1 MLALTSRVARVPQN
15 REEWQRCG
23 VGWGV
28 AQDQQRG
35 VHCAGRAAAV
45 IVGRGVGKRDGGAK
59 CAQTNAAEDA
69 GGGGGGVGGGREEPA
84 LVVLGKEGLVVA
96 GESKVCHKSLTKVV
110 ARVDTRNTKE
120 TRVRRGAPGVACS
133 IVACDLCVVEV
144 SVLIRACQVTCR
156 RGDPVAD
163 TLYHQRGQRVHRYA
177 NTICN
182 CDYEDA
188 RNEGRQGYTTWA
200 LVADSYGSALR
211 YRRANRLDCPVV
223 VLYRYLAHCINSIY
237 YTASFISQLY
247 LRRNLIEI
255 GFRISTII
263 ISPTPLLAA
272 TFMIFSH
279 VVQQLGTGY
288 SWLSP

>member
-1 MLALTSRVARVPQN
+1 M
-15 REEWQRCG
+15 RE
-23 VGWGV
+23 
-28 AQDQQRG
+28 
-35 VHCAGRAAAV
+35 
-45 IVGRGVGKRDGGAK
+45 
-59 CAQTNAAEDA
+59 
-69 GGGGGGVGGGREEPA
+69 GGGRRCRRWS
-84 LVVLGKEGLVVA
+84 GGTGIGRA
-96 GESKVCHKSLTKVV
+96 GEGGAGGCRRVESVPQKFDKSCS
-110 ARVDTRNTKE
+110 ACRNTSQK
-120 TRVRRGAPGVACS
+120 RGPECSVLRIARS

-223 VLYRYLAHCINSIY
+223 VLYLAHCINSIY
-237 YTASFISQLY
+237 FTASFISQLY

-272 TFMIFSH
+272 TFMIFSR